1 MWVRSQDKTRL
12 IEVSQVERTGTWI
25 SCNKWTLGKYE
36 TLEQAMEVMN
46 MIEHHINEGHQEVFL
61 MAEDIDIKNDL
72 SGVAIPSRSNN
83 INQANCSTNEGIKQV
98 HLFSSNQLMILISI
112 LNRNIESLENGF
124 TDDAIISLK
133 RLTKNLMKNLRGE
146 EN

>member
-1 MWVRSQDKTRL
+1 MNVRDL
-12 IEVSQVERTGTWI
+12 IYELIQGSLENVVRIYDVDTH
-25 SCNKWTLGKYE
+25 KLYE
-36 TLEQAMEVMN
+36 T
-46 MIEHHINEGHQEVFL
+46 
-61 MAEDIDIKNDL
+61 EDIEFDDGYVDLIIRSKEKDL
-72 SGVAIPSRSNN
+72 SGTAIPSRSSRDIN